1 MKPTPDPY
9 RLFFPLGILLGLA
22 GVAIWPLNFF
32 GVLSGYWG
40 MSHAFIQADGFLFCF
55 IAGFL
60 LTALPRFTS
69 TAVPGVGIQ
78 ATLALVVLA
87 GSIAMELQQY
97 SIAQTLFAISYLILF
112 VLAATRFAKRKGQL
126 PPTFSLVGLGI
137 LAALIAA
144 IINALTGY
152 NAMTGGWPLVGK
164 RMLTEGMTLLLV
176 LGVGG
181 FLGPRLLGFDRLTV
195 VQIDG
200 VDNRLKRAIA
210 QPPKI
215 IYTFAGILVL
225 LSIVLQYSFDIGW
238 MSAFRAAIVTAVMA
252 TSLEPWR
259 APQTRTTLS
268 WCVWVS
274 NWLTILGVWL
284 VAIFPTYYVDF
295 LHVLF
300 IGGFSLLIL
309 AVGMRVTLSHGGHGL
324 ASEKKNWP
332 LRIGLICGSIAML
345 ARVGAPF
352 SPNTMSEHL
361 MLAGILW
368 LIGLGVWGSRLVRL
382 IATAKLKH

>member
-1 MKPTPDPY
+1 MKSTPDPY

-22 GVAIWPLNFF
+22 GVAIWPLNYF
-32 GVLSGYWG
+32 GIITGYWG

-69 TAVPGVGIQ
+69 TEVPGIGIQ

-97 SIAQTLFAISYLILF
+97 SIGQTLFAISYAILF
-112 VLAATRFAKRKGQL
+112 ALAAMRFAKRKGPL
-126 PPTFSLVGLGI
+126 PPTFMLVGLGI
-137 LAALIAA
+137 LAAFIAA

-195 VQIDG
+195 VQIGG
-200 VDNRLKRAIA
+200 VASPLKRAMA

-215 IYTFAGILVL
+215 IYTIAGILVL
-225 LSIVLQYSFDIGW
+225 LSIIFQYAFELSW
-238 MSAFRAAIVTAVMA
+238 MSIIRAAIVTAVMA
-252 TSLEPWR
+252 VTLEPWK
-259 APQTRTTLS
+259 APQTRTTLA

-274 NWLTILGVWL
+274 NLFTILGVWL
-284 VAIFPTYYVDF
+284 VALFPTYYVDF

-332 LRIGLICGSIAML
+332 LRIGLICGSIALL
-345 ARVGAPF
+345 ARAGAPF

-361 MLAGILW
+361 MMAGILW
-368 LIGLGVWGSRLVRL
+368 LIGLGVWGWRLTRL
-382 IATAKLKH
+382 ILTVKLKQ